1 MWGMWLHSNQREKGE
16 VIWKLKKSS
25 LYNKA
30 VEHYQDPEDE
40 LSKELFENEKAMFST
55 VYGEKETEVILHF
68 AKKYADN
75 H

>member
-1 MWGMWLHSNQREKGE
+1 MAKRRSEMET
-16 VIWKLKKSS
+16 KKSS

-30 VEHYQDPEDE
+30 VEHYQAPEDE

-75 H
+75 HRKG